1 MSQFLSISEAAAL
14 SGISTD
20 TLRYYEKL
28 GLVDRVARGASSGH
42 RVYREADLEWL
53 RFLQRLRATGM
64 PIAGML
70 RYAELRRAGPAS
82 TAARRALLQAHAG
95 SVAAEIA
102 RLQGQLVGLHEKI
115 ALYEAMEQ
123 QDMASSATTEKASR
137 HEQASLLARHPPATP
152 PARRRKTA

>member
-1 MSQFLSISEAAAL
+1 MSRFLSISEAAAH

-28 GLVDRVARGASSGH
+28 GLVDRIQRGASSGH

-70 RYAELRRAGPAS
+70 HYAQLRREGQAS
-82 TAARRALLQAHAG
+82 VGARRALLQAHAQG
-95 SVAAEIA
+95 VAAEIQ
-102 RLQGQLVGLHEKI
+102 RLQGLLAGLHEKI
-115 ALYEAMEQ
+115 ALYQAMET
-123 QDMASSATTEKASR
+123 QDMASSATPEKAKR
-137 HEQASLLARHPPATP
+137 HVSTDPPGHPPATP
-152 PARRRKTA
+152 PARQRKTA